1 MGSWDLIGKDPTGLS
16 IAKDKGPITWRP
28 WTGGN
33 WSILGMLNIYEGI
46 ISKVLAWTSQR
57 KFVLFTYV
65 LLALYVVL
73 TLQGYVSF

>member
-1 MGSWDLIGKDPTGLS
+1 
-16 IAKDKGPITWRP
+16 
-28 WTGGN
+28 
-33 WSILGMLNIYEGI
+33 MLNIYEGI